1 MAPPLYDSILL
12 PTDGSD
18 GANRAA
24 EHALDLAERYNADL
38 HAVFIVDTHRYGEP
52 ALSTTELVI
61 EQIAEEGETFLGELI
76 GRAGDRGIEV
86 TTHSRRGHPHREVLD
101 LAEAVDA
108 DLVVMGYQGQTH
120 HEHIGSTTDRV
131 LRACTCP
138 VLVV

>member
-24 EHALDLAERYNADL
+24 EHALNLAERYDADL
-38 HAVFIVDTHRYGEP
+38 HAVFIVDSHRYGEP

-61 EQIAEEGETFLGELI
+61 EQIAEEGEQYLDELVD
-76 GRAGDRGIEV
+76 RADNRGIEV
-86 TTHSRRGHPHREVLD
+86 TTHSRRGHPHQEILD
-101 LAEAVDA
+101 VAAAVDA

-131 LRACTCP
+131 VRACTRP